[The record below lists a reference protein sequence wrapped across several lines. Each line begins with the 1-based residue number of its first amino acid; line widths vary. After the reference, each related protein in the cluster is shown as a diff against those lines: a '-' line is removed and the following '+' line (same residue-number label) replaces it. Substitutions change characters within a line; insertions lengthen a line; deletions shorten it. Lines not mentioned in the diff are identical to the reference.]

1 MDENSQLE
9 MLKDQLQR
17 CDEELLIFLKRR
29 VQTSKKIAEVAKKNS
44 LGQTDINPIMDQV
57 HMKTCSKFRE
67 MGFEMTTASE
77 IMGIIGDECSK
88 IQKSI
93 FNK

>member
-9 MLKDQLQR
+9 MLKDQLGR

-29 VQTSKKIAEVAKKNS
+29 VQTAKKIAEVAKKNS
-44 LGQTDINPIMDQV
+44 MELSEISPLMDQV
-57 HMKTCSKFRE
+57 HLKTCSKFRE

-77 IMGIIGDECSK
+77 IMGIIGDECLNA
-88 IQKSI
+88 QKKV